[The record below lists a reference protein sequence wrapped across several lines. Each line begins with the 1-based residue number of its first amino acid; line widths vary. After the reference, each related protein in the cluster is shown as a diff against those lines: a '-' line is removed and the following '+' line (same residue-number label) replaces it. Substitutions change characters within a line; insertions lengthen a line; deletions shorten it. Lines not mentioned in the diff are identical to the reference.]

1 MDNTYYNEDIE
12 DVLKN
17 LNERKKELEC
27 IYRVDEILRDFN
39 SEIENIFQQLC
50 DIIPSGWRYPEIC
63 KIKIQLNDIIVES
76 ENFKKTELKLS
87 HPLIVEGLVS
97 GEITLCYI
105 KSVRAEKGIFL
116 NEELRLF
123 KTITEKINQYLSYR
137 KLKEL
142 YSSSIDNK
150 QKINDNE
157 QNFLNY
163 LKELKLKDEEIEE
176 ITKVQIEFKK
186 GENICKQGSFATFI
200 MILKD
205 GLVKAFVESP
215 HYKNH
220 VFKITRPFAIIGL
233 SSLYGENYYH
243 FSAQALL
250 QSKICLVERDKFDQ
264 ILRQNNDFAIEV
276 MKLYSNS
283 LQNIY
288 DKIGCLA
295 NKQAIGRVCEALI
308 YLAEKVFESNIINP
322 IITRKDLAE
331 FSGLATENLVRVL
344 SDLKKDNIIAINNK
358 TIEILNMDT
367 LKMLSNVG

>member
-1 MDNTYYNEDIE
+1 MDNTYFNEDID

-39 SEIENIFQQLC
+39 SDIENIFQQLC
-50 DIIPSGWRYPEIC
+50 NIIPSGWRYSEIC
-63 KIKIQLNDIIVES
+63 KVKIQLNDIIVES

-87 HPLIVEGLVS
+87 HPLVVEGLVS

-116 NEELRLF
+116 NEEWRLF
-123 KTITEKINQYLSYR
+123 KTITEKLNQYLSYR

-142 YSSSIDNK
+142 YSYSFDNK

-163 LKELKLKDEEIEE
+163 LKRLKLNDEEIEE

-220 VFKITRPFAIIGL
+220 VFKITKPYAILGL

-250 QSKICLVERDKFDQ
+250 QSKICLVEREKFDQ
-264 ILRQNNDFAIEV
+264 ILRKNNDFAIEV

-295 NKQAIGRVCEALI
+295 NKQAIGRVCDALI
-308 YLAEKVFESNIINP
+308 YLAEKVFESNTINP

>member
-1 MDNTYYNEDIE
+1 M
-12 DVLKN
+12 
-17 LNERKKELEC
+17 
-27 IYRVDEILRDFN
+27 
-39 SEIENIFQQLC
+39 
-50 DIIPSGWRYPEIC
+50 
-63 KIKIQLNDIIVES
+63 
-76 ENFKKTELKLS
+76 
-87 HPLIVEGLVS
+87 
-97 GEITLCYI
+97 
-105 KSVRAEKGIFL
+105 
-116 NEELRLF
+116 RLF
-123 KTITEKINQYLSYR
+123 KTITEKLNQYLSYR

-142 YSSSIDNK
+142 YSSGIDNK
-150 QKINDNE
+150 QKVNDNE

-163 LKELKLKDEEIEE
+163 LKGLKLNDEEIEE

-220 VFKITRPFAIIGL
+220 VFKITKPFAIIGL
-233 SSLYGENYYH
+233 SSLYGENHYH

-250 QSKICLVERDKFDQ
+250 QSKICLVEREKFDQ

-295 NKQAIGRVCEALI
+295 NKQAIGRVCDALI